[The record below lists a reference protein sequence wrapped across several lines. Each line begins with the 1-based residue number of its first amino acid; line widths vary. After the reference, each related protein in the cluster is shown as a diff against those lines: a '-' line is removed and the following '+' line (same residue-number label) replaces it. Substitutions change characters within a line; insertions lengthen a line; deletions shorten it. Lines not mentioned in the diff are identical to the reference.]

1 MKRAGRF
8 CQMDATRSYAA
19 AFRTQASAAA
29 GFRSRDSAAFQ
40 AGPTGLAADP
50 HAGWEP
56 VADCPARQQLG
67 SFLNDSR
74 VAHHLCKAG
83 AAYGTCEA
91 LRQQL
96 HGCSGAASGRFT
108 TRLQP
113 RRLLC
118 GVDTCC
124 PHWRNDACWGCGLKW
139 HSPTSVSPPHCPAS
153 LPMRWLGRAEIEQ
166 CARGK
171 LLIFQGDSLTRQLF
185 NRLIW
190 WVLTLTLT
198 ITRTRTRTRT

>member
-96 HGCSGAASGRFT
+96 TAALARRRAGSRRVYSHGGSGAASTRAARTGAT
-108 TRLQP
+108 T
-113 RRLLC
+113 
-118 GVDTCC
+118 
-124 PHWRNDACWGCGLKW
+124 
-139 HSPTSVSPPHCPAS
+139 PA
-153 LPMRWLGRAEIEQ
+153 GGA
-166 CARGK
+166 A
-171 LLIFQGDSLTRQLF
+171 
-185 NRLIW
+185 
-190 WVLTLTLT
+190 
-198 ITRTRTRTRT
+198 